1 MTGSHENTNPGL
13 RQRVFFLVSS
23 ASGSM
28 ASRVFN
34 GFIGA
39 LILISVTIIVVD
51 TFEVPEAMLTI
62 NLAIQLVVSVVF
74 TIEYVLRLWTSDL
87 AKPELKP
94 GKARLRHFVSA
105 ASIVDLLAFLP
116 FWLFLFM
123 PLDSFVLYFLGAF
136 RVLRIMRL
144 LRIGF
149 YSKALA
155 VVGSVL
161 KSCAKMLFSTLLLLL
176 LLMLIASILMY
187 NAEHAVQPE
196 AFDNALSGFWWAMQT
211 ITTIGYGDIYPITI
225 LGRALGVVIALLG
238 IGMIAI
244 PTGIISAS
252 FVAYGRKMREE
263 ELLAARSGNED
274 QGSEDQGSKNQGSA
288 QSSSL
293 DDYLPL

>member
-1 MTGSHENTNPGL
+1 MSSSNENTTSGL
-13 RQRVFFLVSS
+13 RQRVFSLVSS

-28 ASRVFN
+28 PSRVFN
-34 GFIGA
+34 GFIGT
-39 LILISVTIIVVD
+39 LILISVAIIIIN
-51 TFEVPEAMLTI
+51 TFEVPEEILTI
-62 NLAIQLVVSVVF
+62 NLAIQVVVSVVF
-74 TIEYVLRLWTSDL
+74 TLEYVLRLWSSDY

-94 GKARLRHFVSA
+94 GKARLRHFISA
-105 ASIVDLLAFLP
+105 ASIIDLLAFLP

-123 PLDSFVLYFLGAF
+123 PLDTFILYFLGAF

-149 YSKALA
+149 YSKALT

-211 ITTIGYGDIYPITI
+211 ITTIGYGDIYPITF

-252 FVAYGRKMREE
+252 FVAYGRKMRAE
-263 ELLAARSGNED
+263 ELMAAQRDDD
-274 QGSEDQGSKNQGSA
+274 QRPTKP
-288 QSSSL
+288 SSL
-293 DDYLPL
+293 DDFLSL